1 MEGIARPRHE
11 LPYRH
16 PFDGSSML
24 GFLAA
29 RATLGVEAVVD
40 GRYLRTLVF
49 EGTRGWLAVR
59 ASPADDAL
67 EVELSPSFAGSVPAI
82 LARVRHAFDLD
93 ADAAAIAATLGDLAA
108 RRPGLRVPHA
118 FDGFELAVR
127 AILGQ
132 QVSVRGASTL
142 AGRFAAA
149 FGEPIETPL
158 ADLTTLSPTAAAVAD
173 LDVRDIAGIGM
184 PGTRA
189 ASILVLAR
197 AVRDGDVDFSGAS
210 PPQDVVA
217 ALVRLPGI
225 GDWTAQYV
233 AMRALG
239 WADAFPASDLGV
251 RKALG
256 MISARE
262 ATLRAEAW
270 RPYRSYAVMHLWH
283 SLGDRSESPVDA

>member
-1 MEGIARPRHE
+1 MEGIANARLELRYRP
-11 LPYRH
+11 
-16 PFDGSSML
+16 PFDWSSML
-24 GFLAA
+24 AFLGA
-29 RATLGVEAVVD
+29 RATSGVETVD
-40 GRYLRTLVF
+40 GTRYLRTLAID
-49 EGTRGWLAVR
+49 GSRGWLAVGAAPSDAIDVQLS
-59 ASPADDAL
+59 ASL
-67 EVELSPSFAGSVPAI
+67 EDSAPVL
-82 LARVRHAFDLD
+82 LARIRHAFDLD
-93 ADAAAIAATLGDLAA
+93 ADPAAVAAGLGDLAA
-108 RRPGLRVPHA
+108 ARPGLRVPHG
-118 FDGFELAVR
+118 FDGFEVTVR

-149 FGEPIETPL
+149 FGEPIETPFG
-158 ADLTTLSPTAAAVAD
+158 DLTTLSPTAARVAE
-173 LDVRDIAGIGM
+173 LDVGDIARIGM
-184 PGTRA
+184 PGARA
-189 ASILVLAR
+189 ATILGLAC
-197 AVRDGDVDFSGAS
+197 AVRDGDVDLSGAS
-210 PPQDVVA
+210 AAQDVVA

-256 MISARE
+256 MISARD

-283 SLGDRSESPVDA
+283 SLGDRLESPVGG

>member
-1 MEGIARPRHE
+1 MEGIAGLRHE
-11 LPYRH
+11 LTYRR
-16 PFDGSSML
+16 PFDWASML
-24 GFLAA
+24 AFLAA
-29 RATLGVEAVVD
+29 RATRDVEAVS
-40 GRYLRTLVF
+40 GSRYLRTLVVD
-49 EGTRGWLAVR
+49 GSRGWLAVG
-59 ASPADDAL
+59 ASPIDDAL
-67 EVELSPSFAGSVPAI
+67 EVWLSPSLAGSGPAI

-93 ADAAAIAATLGDLAA
+93 ADPAAVASALGDLAA
-108 RRPGLRVPHA
+108 TRPGLRVPHG

-132 QVSVRGASTL
+132 QVSVKGASTL
-142 AGRFAAA
+142 AGRFAAT
-149 FGEPIETPL
+149 FGEPIRTPFVE
-158 ADLTTLSPTAAAVAD
+158 LTTLSPNPATVAG
-173 LDVRDIAGIGM
+173 LDVGEIAGIGM
-184 PGTRA
+184 PRTRA
-189 ASILVLAR
+189 ASIQALAR
-197 AVRDGDVDFSGAS
+197 AVRDGDVDLSGAS
-210 PPQDVVA
+210 APQDVVA

-262 ATLRAEAW
+262 ATALAEAW

-283 SLGDRSESPVDA
+283 SLGDPSESPVGG